1 MEIGSCFKIGFVLR
15 THGLKGEVTLSLSDD
30 AQVDL
35 ESVKS
40 LFLEQ
45 DNRLVPFFIDSISVQ
60 GNKALVRFEDVTAI
74 DDASKLVKQSVYL
87 EKSKRRKS
95 GRGEFYDDEI
105 IGFEIVD
112 ETIGSLGVI
121 GGVMQAGPNRLLVVD
136 YEGKEVLIPVNG
148 PFITNIDK
156 RKKSVSVQLPDGFLD
171 I

>member
-74 DDASKLVKQSVYL
+74 DDASRLVKQSVYL
-87 EKSKRRKS
+87 EKSKRRRS

-105 IGFEIVD
+105 IGFEITD
-112 ETIGSLGVI
+112 EMIGSLGVI

-136 YEGKEVLIPVNG
+136 YQGKEVLIPVNG
-148 PFITNIDK
+148 PFIINIDK